1 MIKIITD
8 TSAYLKKSDAEEMDV
23 KVIPITYTVGNKLY
37 YESYADDN
45 DNFEE
50 LFNSKLKLATSQPN
64 PAAFLNAFE
73 EELAQ
78 DNEVIC
84 LTLSSRLSGTHRSAC
99 MAAEQT
105 ESENIFV
112 FDSQLAAGG
121 LFLLI
126 SETKKL
132 IDHGQTFAQIV
143 KELPKIRDRIS
154 VTFSVDDMT
163 PLRNSGRIGF
173 VRMSVGTI
181 LNIKPILQCKDGGVV
196 FDSVARGNN
205 EIIKKLAAKIPP
217 DVEEAVINYIANNRT
232 APNLYNIVKEKFPN
246 IKIRFSKMGP
256 VLGVH

>member
-1 MIKIITD
+1 
-8 TSAYLKKSDAEEMDV
+8 
-23 KVIPITYTVGNKLY
+23 
-37 YESYADDN
+37 
-45 DNFEE
+45 
-50 LFNSKLKLATSQPN
+50 
-64 PAAFLNAFE
+64 
-73 EELAQ
+73 
-78 DNEVIC
+78 
-84 LTLSSRLSGTHRSAC
+84 

-132 IDHGQTFAQIV
+132 IDNGHTFAQIV

-196 FDSVARGNN
+196 FDSVARGSN
-205 EIIKKLAAKIPP
+205 EIIKKLVAKIPP
-217 DVEEAVINYIANNRT
+217 NVEEAVINYIANNRT

-246 IKIRFSKMGP
+246 IKIRFRKMGP
-256 VLGVH
+256 VLGVHLGLQVVALSFITSSEK